1 MPCIWKPEGKCSY
14 RYGATPH
21 NKGAFTYPR
30 FMPCIWKPEGKCSYR
45 YGATPTIKVLNL
57 PTAYAMYM
65 EAGTHGLCHVYGN
78 RRKNVVTAMVLLP
91 TIKVLLPTH
100 GLCHVYGN
108 RRENVVTAMVLLP
121 KIKVMQLLIWCH

>member
-1 MPCIWKPEGKCSY
+1 MVLLPTIKVLLPTHGLCHV
-14 RYGATPH
+14 YGNRRENVVTAMVLP
-21 NKGAFTYPR
+21 
-30 FMPCIWKPEGKCSYR
+30 
-45 YGATPTIKVLNL
+45 PTIKVLNL

-78 RRKNVVTAMVLLP
+78 RRENVVTAMVLLP